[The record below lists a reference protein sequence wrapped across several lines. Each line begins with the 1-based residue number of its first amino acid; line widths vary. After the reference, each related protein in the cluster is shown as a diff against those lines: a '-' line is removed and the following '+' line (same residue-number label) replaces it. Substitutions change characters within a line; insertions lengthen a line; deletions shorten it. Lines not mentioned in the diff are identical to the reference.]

1 MSLDE
6 TMEWAHLPGYVEQA
20 DGDDIRLCLLDERQA
35 AALHDLGFLPGPTST
50 TLSRSCPEAQ
60 DKARVF
66 AQLQQLGWA
75 FAAGREWS
83 PAEVFEHW
91 REQGLLHGSYRRL
104 AWVGP
109 NDPQLSMA

>member
-6 TMEWAHLPGYVEQA
+6 TLQWTRLPGYVERA

-35 AALHDLGFLPGPTST
+35 AALHDLGFVPGPAPTGF
-50 TLSRSCPEAQ
+50 SRSCAGPQE
-60 DKARVF
+60 KARVF

-75 FAAGREWS
+75 FSTGREWS

-91 REQGLLHGSYRRL
+91 RELGLLHGSYRRL

-109 NDPQLSMA
+109 NDPRLSMA

>member
-1 MSLDE
+1 
-6 TMEWAHLPGYVEQA
+6 MEWARLPGYVEHA
-20 DGDDIRLCLLDERQA
+20 DGGVIRLCLFDDRQA
-35 AALHDLGFLPGPTST
+35 AALHDLGFVPGPTST
-50 TLSRSCPEAQ
+50 RFSLPSPGLQ

-83 PAEVFEHW
+83 PAEVFEHL

-109 NDPQLSMA
+109 NDPQLSRA

>member
-6 TMEWAHLPGYVEQA
+6 TLQWTRLPGYVERA
-20 DGDDIRLCLLDERQA
+20 DGEDIRLCLLDDRQA
-35 AALHDLGFLPGPTST
+35 VALHDLGFVGGPTST
-50 TLSRSCPEAQ
+50 GFSCPCPDTQ

-91 REQGLLHGSYRRL
+91 REQGWLHGSYRRI

-109 NDPQLSMA
+109 NDPRLSMA

>member
-6 TMEWAHLPGYVEQA
+6 TMEWARLPGYVEQA
-20 DGDDIRLCLLDERQA
+20 DGNDIRLCLLDEAQA
-35 AALHDLGFLPGPTST
+35 AALHDLGFVPDPAST
-50 TLSRSCPEAQ
+50 TFSRQSTGPQ

-83 PAEVFEHW
+83 PAEVFEHL
-91 REQGLLHGSYRRL
+91 RGQGLLHGSYRRL

-109 NDPQLSMA
+109 NDPRLSTA